1 MYECKAFTVNLFSN
15 RPRMNIMVMDMMKD
29 MVDMADGMNLASPT
43 ISTENYKVV
52 YILFALAAIHHAH

>member
-1 MYECKAFTVNLFSN
+1 
-15 RPRMNIMVMDMMKD
+15 MNIMVMDMMKD